1 MTDYYVYM
9 MVLELVAIAHA
20 VLTDPQPAADCASP
34 QTLIFAGIVINFVLS
49 ATTCSGLVHALQHV
63 PCEQLPETLL
73 PASFTSH

>member
-20 VLTDPQPAADCASP
+20 VLTDPQHGRRLCKPGGVNLCGDRHQFRLERDDVQWPRPRLAACAMR
-34 QTLIFAGIVINFVLS
+34 
-49 ATTCSGLVHALQHV
+49 TT
-63 PCEQLPETLL
+63 PETLL